1 MMPHQGEPGKG
12 TRVPWGDPRA
22 PGARTSDYARST
34 AAVRVTPDT
43 RTGEGMQEGPGFYF
57 AMVMVGAGTL
67 VTSVTVI

>member
-1 MMPHQGEPGKG
+1 MIGRLG
-12 TRVPWGDPRA
+12 TDAGGDPRA
-22 PGARTSDYARST
+22 PGVRVSEYARST

-43 RTGEGMQEGPGFYF
+43 RTGEGVWWGPGFYF